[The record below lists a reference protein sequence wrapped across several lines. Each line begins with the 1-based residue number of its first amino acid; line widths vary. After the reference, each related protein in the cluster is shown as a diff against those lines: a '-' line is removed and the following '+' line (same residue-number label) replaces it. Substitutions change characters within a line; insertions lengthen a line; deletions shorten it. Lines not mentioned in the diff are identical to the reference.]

1 LNGTKSTQPKNANL
15 NNTIVEIQYNKLRW
29 NLIIIVI
36 AGLIFLSLVF
46 TNSLVKELSIEERK
60 KIELWAEGMKQLSNL
75 ENTNRDITFVFEV
88 IQNNTTVPVMLTDE
102 KDSVLSYRNVAY
114 SKIDSKNKV
123 TALLENMRSS
133 HEPILVTLLDGRKN
147 YIYYKDS
154 TTLVKLTYYPY
165 VLVSIIIVFLIIIY
179 FAFSQAR
186 RAEQNRIWI
195 GLAKETAHQLGTPT
209 SSLLACLD
217 MLKEGIEGPTIAV
230 ELEKDILR
238 LEKIAD
244 RFSKIGSV
252 PALEQKNII
261 EIVNTSADYLK
272 SRVSNRISFIRQYDM
287 NESIFI
293 PINPILIEWVIENIV
308 RNAVDAI
315 PGDGEV
321 TFNIQDHIQVIYI
334 DISDNGK
341 GIPKSKFKKIFEPG
355 YTTKSRGWGL
365 GLTLSKRII
374 EEYHAGK
381 IFINYSE
388 INRGSSFRIVLPKNT

>member
-1 LNGTKSTQPKNANL
+1 
-15 NNTIVEIQYNKLRW
+15 VEIQYNKLRW

-36 AGLIFLSLVF
+36 AGLIFSSLVF

-75 ENTNRDITFVFEV
+75 ENSNRDISFIFEV

-102 KDSVLSYRNVAY
+102 KDSVLSFRNIAY
-114 SKIDSKNKV
+114 SKLDSQKKV
-123 TALLENMRSS
+123 AALLDKMRNS
-133 HEPILVTLLDGRKN
+133 HEPILVTLLDGKKN

-217 MLKEGIEGPTIAV
+217 MLKEGVDGPNIAV

-261 EIVNTSADYLK
+261 EIINASTDYLK
-272 SRVSNRISFIRQYDM
+272 SRVSNRIKFIRQYDE
-287 NESIFI
+287 NESVII
-293 PINPILIEWVIENIV
+293 PINSILIEWVIENIV

-374 EEYHAGK
+374 EEYHGGK

-388 INRGSSFRIVLPKNT
+388 INKGSSFRVVLPKSA